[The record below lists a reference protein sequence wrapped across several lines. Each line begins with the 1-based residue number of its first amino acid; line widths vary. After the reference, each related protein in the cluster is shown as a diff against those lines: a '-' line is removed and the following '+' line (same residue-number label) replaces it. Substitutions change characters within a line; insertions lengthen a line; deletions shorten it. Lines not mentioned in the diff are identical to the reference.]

1 MHHDSRHFVRYEV
14 DDRVAVITLDRPEAA
29 DAQTP
34 GVLKDLD
41 DAWRRADEAPDVRV
55 IVFQTTGKHF
65 SAGHDMSG
73 NVRRPTVATCVRSA
87 PTASYSRTPTTTGR
101 PAATSVRAKRWR
113 DIPKPSIAAVQGKC
127 IAAGLM
133 LCWPCDLIVAA
144 DNAQF
149 SDPVG
154 LMGIMGV
161 EYHAHTWELGP
172 RKAKEM
178 LFTASSVSAE
188 EALRCG
194 MVNHVVPLDDLRFR
208 HNGSRPPRG
217 PNRSVGA
224 ADGQAGGQP
233 HHGHHGLLTAIASC
247 FDMHHL
253 GHTRALAAT
262 DGQTVVMANLERMK
276 DAGRGK

>member
-1 MHHDSRHFVRYEV
+1 MTAQHFVRYDV

-29 DAQTP
+29 NAQTP

-73 NVRRPTVATCVRSA
+73 NDPSADGRNLRPQ
-87 PTASYSRTPTTTGR
+87 RTDGKLLADTYYDWETRGYLEY
-101 PAATSVRAKRWR
+101 AKRWR

-154 LMGIMGV
+154 LMGIMGI

-178 LFTASSVSAE
+178 LFTAGSVTAE
-188 EALRCG
+188 EALRTG
-194 MVNHVVPLDDLRFR
+194 MVNHVVPLQDLQSATMTLAHRVAQTDPWALRLAKRAVNHTLDTMGF
-208 HNGSRPPRG
+208 S
-217 PNRSVGA
+217 
-224 ADGQAGGQP
+224 
-233 HHGHHGLLTAIASC
+233 TAIASC

-262 DGQTVVMANLERMK
+262 NGQTVVMANLEQMK